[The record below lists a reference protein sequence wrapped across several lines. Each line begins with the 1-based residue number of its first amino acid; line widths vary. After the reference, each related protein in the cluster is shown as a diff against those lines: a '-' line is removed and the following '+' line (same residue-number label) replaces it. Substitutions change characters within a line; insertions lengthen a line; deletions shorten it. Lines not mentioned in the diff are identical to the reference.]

1 MADPRPTLL
10 FDGDCGIC
18 RSYVAYWQALTQ
30 DAIAYRPYQDAAA
43 EFPTLP
49 RTNLERAIFLIEP
62 DGEIFSGAAAT
73 FQVLRAGHRPLLWAL
88 YRFLPGFALL
98 SEVAYGVCSRHRG
111 FLAFATHL
119 LWGKSLAPAR
129 YALTSFV
136 FLRLFGAILLAAFL
150 SLSVQILGLVGHEG
164 LLPAAPYLP
173 AAHYGWGNAAY
184 WRLPTL
190 FWFNASDTAL
200 LGATWLGALC
210 GAFVLIG
217 VLVRPALV
225 IAFILYLSLLYA
237 GQIFTN
243 YQWDQLLLETDF
255 LAIFLTLGSP
265 ILVFLF
271 RLLIF
276 RFLFLAGV
284 TKLLSGDPSWQKL
297 TALDTHFFT
306 QPLPAPFAWPAS
318 ELPHLF
324 LEIGTAAALVIELGL
339 VFLIFLPRRP
349 RMLAAVAV
357 LIFQLM
363 IVATGNYNFFNL
375 LTMLLCLF
383 LFDDQALATLLP
395 RKLVD
400 FIVAHARPAS
410 KFATIVSALV
420 ALLVVPVGLDR
431 LYAPFAKT
439 DLPLIGAVTD
449 AISPLQIVNPYGLFI
464 TVTTTRREIVLEGS
478 DDGQTWRDYA
488 FKYYPGPVTR
498 APGWNIPHQPR
509 LDWQMWF
516 AAYGS
521 AGENPWFVALVAALL
536 ENRPQIL
543 ALMGTNPFADRPPRY
558 VRAEL
563 YDYRFADA
571 AARAK
576 GIWWVRQLIG
586 LYLPQISRDDL
597 ARMRSSR
604 GR

>member
-1 MADPRPTLL
+1 
-10 FDGDCGIC
+10 
-18 RSYVAYWQALTQ
+18 
-30 DAIAYRPYQDAAA
+30 
-43 EFPTLP
+43 
-49 RTNLERAIFLIEP
+49 
-62 DGEIFSGAAAT
+62 
-73 FQVLRAGHRPLLWAL
+73 
-88 YRFLPGFALL
+88 
-98 SEVAYGVCSRHRG
+98 
-111 FLAFATHL
+111 LAFATHL
-119 LWGKSLAPAR
+119 LWGKSLEPAR
-129 YALTSFV
+129 YALARFV

-150 SLSVQILGLVGHEG
+150 SLSVQILGLVGHDG
-164 LLPAAPYLP
+164 LLPAASYLP
-173 AAHYGWGNAAY
+173 AAHYGWGNPAY

-190 FWFNASDTAL
+190 FWFNASDAAL
-200 LGATWLGALC
+200 LGATWIGALC
-210 GAFVLIG
+210 GGLVLIG

-225 IAFILYLSLLYA
+225 TAFVLYLSLLYA

-284 TKLLSGDPSWQKL
+284 TKLLSGDPSWQML

-318 ELPHLF
+318 ELPHF
-324 LEIGTAAALVIELGL
+324 LLEFGTAAALVIELGL
-339 VFLIFLPRRP
+339 VFFIFLPRRP

-363 IVATGNYNFFNL
+363 IIATGNYNFFNL

-383 LFDDQALATLLP
+383 LFDDQALASLLP
-395 RKLVD
+395 RKFVD
-400 FIVAHARPAS
+400 FSVAHARLAS
-410 KFATIVSALV
+410 KFATIVSGLV

-449 AISPLQIVNPYGLFI
+449 AVSPLQIVNPYGLFI
-464 TVTTTRREIVLEGS
+464 TVTTTRREIVLQGS

-498 APGWNIPHQPR
+498 APGWTIPHQPR

-536 ENRPQIL
+536 ENRPQIV
-543 ALMGTNPFADRPPRY
+543 ALMGTNPFPDHPPRY

-571 AARAK
+571 ASRAK

-597 ARMRSSR
+597 ARMRSSP